1 MVSYRFRKVKDR
13 VMVLLSY
20 VALIIALIPLMNILI
35 ETTIRGVSAINLS
48 FFTEQI
54 PPLGQAGGG
63 VGPAIQ
69 GTLIVVGLASLVGV
83 PVGVFSGIFLA
94 EFRNTKLTYVSR
106 YLNDVLSGIPSIVIG
121 IFSWIIIVTIIGW
134 SVIAGAFALAI
145 MMIPIVTRTT
155 EEAILLVPITIKEAA
170 LALGIPRWK
179 TTLTIVLRSAKKGI
193 ITGILLS
200 MARVTGETAPL
211 LLTILGSRFWFG
223 GFTEPS
229 AALPLTIFNFS
240 QSPYSTVDW
249 PRAWGAA
256 LVLIL
261 MILGINVV
269 VRYYTREKYG

>member
-1 MVSYRFRKVKDR
+1 
-13 VMVLLSY
+13 
-20 VALIIALIPLMNILI
+20 
-35 ETTIRGVSAINLS
+35 
-48 FFTEQI
+48 
-54 PPLGQAGGG
+54 
-63 VGPAIQ
+63 
-69 GTLIVVGLASLVGV
+69 
-83 PVGVFSGIFLA
+83 
-94 EFRNTKLTYVSR
+94 
-106 YLNDVLSGIPSIVIG
+106 
-121 IFSWIIIVTIIGW
+121 
-134 SVIAGAFALAI
+134 VIAGAFALAI

>member
-1 MVSYRFRKVKDR
+1 
-13 VMVLLSY
+13 MVLLSY

-179 TTLTIVLRSAKKGI
+179 TTLTIVLRNAKKGM

-229 AALPLTIFNFS
+229 AALSLTIFNFS

-261 MILGINVV
+261 MILGINVM